1 MYKRGGKNRNWK
13 LRYFQI
19 VDKKICY
26 YHDINKLDVPLG
38 FIEIIKIQKIENRPT
53 GLALFFYLN
62 NWISA
67 KIKYLNH
74 PKKIIFDSL
83 PFLILKILLTT
94 IIKKTEKGE
103 FPFDMITPERI
114 FHLKT
119 KDNKMRL
126 TWVSS
131 LSIYLKLDGD
141 PEEIIEGEVNFTF
154 F

>member
-94 IIKKTEKGE
+94 IIKKNRKG
-103 FPFDMITPERI
+103 RI
-114 FHLKT
+114 SFRYDHSRKNFSLKD
-119 KDNKMRL
+119 KR
-126 TWVSS
+126 
-131 LSIYLKLDGD
+131 
-141 PEEIIEGEVNFTF
+141 
-154 F
+154 